1 MIDVSLVAATKM
13 PIDLNGDL
21 LLIKDAQGHT
31 LAQEKIINNR
41 VSFSVNLPL
50 IKSGL
55 KFSLPARGEE
65 WPLEGIS
72 SVVLNIADPLILPTE
87 TKKTYSLPE

>member
-1 MIDVSLVAATKM
+1 VIEVSLVAATKM

>member
-1 MIDVSLVAATKM
+1 MIEVSLVAATKM

-55 KFSLPARGEE
+55 KFSLPVRGEE

>member
-1 MIDVSLVAATKM
+1 VIEVSLVAATKM

-55 KFSLPARGEE
+55 KFSLPVRGEE

-72 SVVLNIADPLILPTE
+72 SVVLNIADPLNIANGN
-87 TKKTYSLPE
+87 KKT

>member
-1 MIDVSLVAATKM
+1 VIDVSLVAATKM